1 MIGDGMTFVVMP
13 AKSLMATNYVYF
25 KKSSLCYY
33 HLSIKMSKMSTRST
47 TELTQSFPDFENL
60 SQKHPTLQLIRVK
73 IHFCPIFFLQKRIW

>member
-1 MIGDGMTFVVMP
+1 MIGDGMTFMVMP

-47 TELTQSFPDFENL
+47 TELMHSKF
-60 SQKHPTLQLIRVK
+60 S
-73 IHFCPIFFLQKRIW
+73 